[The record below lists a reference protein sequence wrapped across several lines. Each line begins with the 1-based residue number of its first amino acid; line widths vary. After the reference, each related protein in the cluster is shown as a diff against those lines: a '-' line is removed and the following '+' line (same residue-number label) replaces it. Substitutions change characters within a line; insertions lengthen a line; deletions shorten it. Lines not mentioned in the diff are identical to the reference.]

1 MPGIPIDLLQ
11 RQVKLVHIASQRPFT
26 VTQSRCDASL
36 QEASRL
42 YNLQSCGM
50 LKKLIF
56 YWLNYRAVQ
65 FSRALQVDAENVL
78 KYSR

>member
-36 QEASRL
+36 QEASGL

-50 LKKLIF
+50 FTNSFFLLVELSCGSIF
-56 YWLNYRAVQ
+56 SSITGRC
-65 FSRALQVDAENVL
+65 
-78 KYSR
+78 

>member
-26 VTQSRCDASL
+26 VTQSRCDASI
-36 QEASRL
+36 QEALRL

-50 LKKLIF
+50 F
-56 YWLNYRAVQ
+56 TN
-65 FSRALQVDAENVL
+65 FFTG
-78 KYSR
+78 

>member
-11 RQVKLVHIASQRPFT
+11 RQVKLVHIASQRSFT

-50 LKKLIF
+50 FTNSFFTGWTIVRFNFLEH
-56 YWLNYRAVQ
+56 YR
-65 FSRALQVDAENVL
+65 
-78 KYSR
+78 

>member
-11 RQVKLVHIASQRPFT
+11 RQVKLVHIASQRQFT

-50 LKKLIF
+50 F
-56 YWLNYRAVQ
+56 TNS
-65 FSRALQVDAENVL
+65 FFTG
-78 KYSR
+78 

>member
-50 LKKLIF
+50 STNSF
-56 YWLNYRAVQ
+56 
-65 FSRALQVDAENVL
+65 FTG
-78 KYSR
+78 

>member
-26 VTQSRCDASL
+26 VTQSRCDASI
-36 QEASRL
+36 QEALRL

-50 LKKLIF
+50 FTNFFTGWTIVRFNFLEH
-56 YWLNYRAVQ
+56 YR
-65 FSRALQVDAENVL
+65 
-78 KYSR
+78 